1 MENRDAGGDDAM
13 AADLNRE
20 SAKGAQ
26 QQPPVDER
34 LQRLLDKALFANG
47 SPEAQKVRNFLN
59 GTWLGEPLHVV
70 LTDLPVG
77 AWTVAIVF
85 DLLDLILD
93 RREFVLAADAAIG
106 IGLVG
111 AAGAAVTGMT
121 DWSDVDPPAR
131 RLGLLHG
138 LLNLGGTA
146 LFATSLLL
154 RRKKSRRNGRI
165 VSALGYAI
173 IAYAAHL
180 GGKMVYEHR
189 VGVDRTDGQV
199 LPDNFVAV
207 LPESQLADDKP
218 TRAMYQ
224 GVPILL
230 IRRGGRLFAMA
241 DTCSHFGAPL
251 SEGRLVDNSIVCP
264 YHSSRFDLEDGRVLD
279 GPAVHAQPCLQVRVS
294 EGHIEVRKTQIAG
307 PWSVDRST

>member
-1 MENRDAGGDDAM
+1 M
-13 AADLNRE
+13 ATDLNRE
-20 SAKGAQ
+20 SPKGTP
-26 QQPPVDER
+26 QPPVDER
-34 LQRLLDKALFANG
+34 LQRALDKALYADG
-47 SPEAQKVRNFLN
+47 SPEAQKLRNFLN

-77 AWTVAIVF
+77 AWTVAMVF
-85 DLLDLILD
+85 DLLDLVLD
-93 RREFVLAADAAIG
+93 RREFASAADASIG

-131 RLGLLHG
+131 RLGLIHG
-138 LLNLGGTA
+138 LLNLSGTA

-165 VSALGYAI
+165 ISALGYAV

-207 LPESQLADDKP
+207 LSESQLADDTP
-218 TRAMYQ
+218 TQTMYQ
-224 GVPILL
+224 DAPILL
-230 IRRGGRLFAMA
+230 IRRGDRLFAMA
-241 DTCSHFGAPL
+241 DTCSHFGASL
-251 SEGRLVDNSIVCP
+251 SEGRLVENSIVCP
-264 YHSSRFDLEDGRVLD
+264 YHSSRFALEDGRVLD
-279 GPAVHAQPCLQVRVS
+279 GPAVHPQPCLEVRAHN
-294 EGHIEVRKTQIAG
+294 GQIEVRKALFPPTSQWF
-307 PWSVDRST
+307 PKRRSRP